1 MSGTDDSPEKQNN
14 PQPGEVPPPL
24 PIMPVPDIIDP
35 RKTGPTYGERP
46 EKSKRSRKEKK
57 RAHPLDPYEPLK
69 KKKGCGGCCGCLGGF
84 VALLALLLVALVVV
98 VVVVGWFGP
107 GRYVMEG
114 YEVVSFEEAETVIT
128 TAPDKPT
135 YFIGQKIEYNAPSTD
150 VPIAILGTEITFSGY
165 FGGDLSVSGAKVTGE
180 SATTI
185 AGDLEVYAAEF
196 YDAGIQLE
204 GTLKGSVMKNL
215 TP

>member
-1 MSGTDDSPEKQNN
+1 MSGTDDSPEKNE
-14 PQPGEVPPPL
+14 PTKPGEVPPPP
-24 PIMPVPDIIDP
+24 PIMPAPDIIDP

-57 RAHPLDPYEPLK
+57 RSHPLDPYEPLK
-69 KKKGCGGCCGCLGGF
+69 KKNGCGGCCGCVGGF
-84 VALLALLLVALVVV
+84 VALIALLLVAL

-114 YEVVSFEEAETVIT
+114 YEVVSFEETHTVIT
-128 TAPDKPT
+128 SAPDKPT

-150 VPIAILGTEITFSGY
+150 VPIAILGTEIIFSGY
-165 FGGDLSVSGAKVTGE
+165 FSGNLSASGAKVTGR

-185 AGDLEVYAAEF
+185 TGDLEVYAAEF
-196 YDAGIQLE
+196 YDEGIELN
-204 GTLKGSVMKNL
+204 GVLTGSVMKNL

>member
-14 PQPGEVPPPL
+14 PQPGEVPPPP

-98 VVVVGWFGP
+98 VGWFGP

-114 YEVVSFEEAETVIT
+114 YEVVSFEEAETVIS

-204 GTLKGSVMKNL
+204 GILKGSVMKNL